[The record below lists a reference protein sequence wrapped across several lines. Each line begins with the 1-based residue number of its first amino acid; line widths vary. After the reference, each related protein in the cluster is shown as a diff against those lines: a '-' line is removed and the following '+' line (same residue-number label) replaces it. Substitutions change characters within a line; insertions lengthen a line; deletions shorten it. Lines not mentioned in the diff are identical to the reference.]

1 MFSRPSVVG
10 TLALSLAVM
19 SEAGGAGAGFARGAS
34 ALRSST
40 SNADGARSRP
50 GAGPAFVPQPLN
62 FALRKTNGVMQRAT
76 CTKQGMADRKEAIQI
91 VDGDDGA
98 EVETNPSSGAQLV
111 TYGDV
116 FRAALSDV
124 EERELREEEARRIDV
139 VTPVKN
145 AASTVG
151 SGVVSVLE
159 RIFSGG
165 KNDEDEVSKSLREFA
180 LRHPGAVGLPVVSKT
195 FKTDLDRFEEAL
207 ELELSECDSDESAE
221 EKLDAADDDVLR
233 LDKDDFL

>member
-1 MFSRPSVVG
+1 MPPY
-10 TLALSLAVM
+10 ALH
-19 SEAGGAGAGFARGAS
+19 EKGCQG
-34 ALRSST
+34 
-40 SNADGARSRP
+40 
-50 GAGPAFVPQPLN
+50 
-62 FALRKTNGVMQRAT
+62 RAT
-76 CTKQGMADRKEAIQI
+76 
-91 VDGDDGA
+91 
-98 EVETNPSSGAQLV
+98 ETLNLTPPAHLCHV
-111 TYGDV
+111 FAGDV

-165 KNDEDEVSKSLREFA
+165 NNEDEVSKSLREFA

-207 ELELSECDSDESAE
+207 ELELTEMTEDSAE
-221 EKLDAADDDVLR
+221 MKEEDEVLR
-233 LDKDDFL
+233 LDKEDFL